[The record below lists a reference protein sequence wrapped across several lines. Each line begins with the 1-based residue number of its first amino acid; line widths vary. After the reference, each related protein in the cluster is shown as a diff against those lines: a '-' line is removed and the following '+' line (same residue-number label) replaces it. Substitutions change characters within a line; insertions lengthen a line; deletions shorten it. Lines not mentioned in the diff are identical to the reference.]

1 MAEERKRRSKRAYL
15 DDFHKNSKGTY
26 EYRGKTFR
34 CENGSEVFARTKQ
47 KMLGTGIIAF
57 VCALAAGCIPA
68 PGMTGTVY
76 MILPYVFGLISMISL
91 GWALCRL
98 WRSELMLRE
107 YIYESTVKKIP
118 QRSMLTAI
126 LNLAAA
132 LGGLVYLLT
141 AGTGSGIL
149 WSAAFCLLEMI
160 TGGSGIVIFRMAG
173 ELRWQ
178 EELTVRGQDESA

>member
-1 MAEERKRRSKRAYL
+1 MGEEQKRKSKRAYL

-26 EYRGKTFR
+26 EYRGKIFR
-34 CENGSEVFARTKQ
+34 CVNGSEAFARTKQ
-47 KMLGTGIIAF
+47 KMLETGIIAF

-91 GWALCRL
+91 EWALCCL

-118 QRSMLTAI
+118 HRSILTGI

-132 LGGLVYLLT
+132 LGGLVYLFV
-141 AGTGSGIL
+141 AGSGDGIL
-149 WSAAFCLLEMI
+149 WSVTFCLLEMVV
-160 TGGSGIVIFRMAG
+160 GGGALMIFRMAG
-173 ELRWQ
+173 ELRWK
-178 EELTVRGQDESA
+178 EEVTIRGQDEPV